1 MKYMMVMLIL
11 TLFVSSV
18 RAEIFRDDF
27 NDGDL
32 KGWTFVQSA
41 EDGGIQNGELVLS
54 SPKAEFG
61 GEVIIAV
68 DGIIATDY
76 EVAVSVKINRLAR
89 DIDING
95 GASIGLR
102 AHTDPFLEPI
112 IKPAPARGKRG
123 LPTFLYGRSYK
134 FFLGN
139 QDINIQDIR
148 RGLGATIEHMDVVK
162 KNNEIGLFLKDELRA
177 FRLFDFRLR
186 KWYRLKVIAKGNR
199 FQCFIDDTEML
210 DFFDD
215 TYTEGKI
222 YLSSGWGNRVHFD
235 DFEVQYEAL
244 AVHPRKKLT
253 TTWGKIKGN
262 FH

>member
-244 AVHPRKKLT
+244 SVQLRRQLT
-253 TTWGKIKGN
+253 TTWGEIKSN
-262 FH
+262 LH